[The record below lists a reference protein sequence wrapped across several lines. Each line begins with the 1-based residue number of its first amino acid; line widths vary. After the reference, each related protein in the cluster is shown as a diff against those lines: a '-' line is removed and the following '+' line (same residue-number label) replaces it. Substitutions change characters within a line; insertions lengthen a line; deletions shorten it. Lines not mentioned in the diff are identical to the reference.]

1 MASSFSKG
9 SFVSKK
15 RPIFDENC
23 TVQLVNSDNEHQITS
38 SGVGNGHNQKEPNT
52 DLWTKKHI
60 PFNLVSFFI
69 FYQSYLFSLS
79 RTPTASKRKNV
90 RNSFACAPKTTG

>member
-60 PFNLVSFFI
+60 PFNLVSFFH
-69 FYQSYLFSLS
+69 FYQFFLFSFSGL
-79 RTPTASKRKNV
+79 PLH
-90 RNSFACAPKTTG
+90 PEEKT